1 MKFTSIVVALAAAF
15 PAISEALIFNKTQAY
30 ATGNLEKYRCL
41 DTLHWVKKLPTC
53 LKQCQIDAN
62 LGDGCAYDDFAC
74 HCANYDS
81 YSPIIEKCAF
91 PPQLGGTGSCSLQ
104 ELGGVRPLVNDM
116 CNFFNATGYTAYT
129 DCYTRLSPKK
139 TFAVIQKQTITILD
153 E

>member
-62 LGDGCAYDDFAC
+62 LGDGCAYDDF
-74 HCANYDS
+74 
-81 YSPIIEKCAF
+81 PIIEKCAF